1 MPDVV
6 LLDNQ
11 FRQGVEV
18 SMCLFV
24 CVCPPVLLAA
34 RGRQCMPGVVPLD
47 SHVRQVGAAGQPS
60 RVGFA
65 CGVECISTSGV
76 ARLPNWA
83 GVANEHICN
92 PVGGQRGQSMHMLV

>member
-47 SHVRQVGAAGQPS
+47 SHVRQVGAG
-60 RVGFA
+60 
-65 CGVECISTSGV
+65 GVECISTSGV